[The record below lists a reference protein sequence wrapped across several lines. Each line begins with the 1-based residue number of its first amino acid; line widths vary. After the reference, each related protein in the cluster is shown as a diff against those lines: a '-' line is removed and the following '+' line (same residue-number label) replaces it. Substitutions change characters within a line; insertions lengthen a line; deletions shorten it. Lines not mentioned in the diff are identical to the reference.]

1 MKNYL
6 ENYMES
12 IKQIQE
18 SQIHESMLKMQERSI
33 IADEDNL
40 RAKIYEVFNQEKD
53 KLSDQIYRKLQK
65 PESVGKEENMMD
77 EFYEFCKNKL
87 PNDDMYKES
96 VLFVSL
102 FYYFLEKKN
111 LIK

>member
-1 MKNYL
+1 MFSFFLKSQKLQDKSNG
-6 ENYMES
+6 S
-12 IKQIQE
+12 I
-18 SQIHESMLKMQERSI
+18 
-33 IADEDNL
+33 DEEAI
-40 RAKIYEVFNQEKD
+40 RRKVYEVFQQEKD
-53 KLSDQIYRKLQK
+53 KLSDQIYGRLKRA
-65 PESVGKEENMMD
+65 SVGNKEDTLMD
-77 EFYEFCKNKL
+77 EFYEFCKTKL